1 MVWPRRGERP
11 SETSRPG
18 STRGVSAGAVDPRP
32 LSPADLRL
40 VCGGVALLLLILALP
55 IQTAS
60 NTTTTLMSD
69 SEEEAKKELA
79 RRRALQRA
87 PKARYRARHPDKVTA
102 IQKRYREKHRTQIA
116 EAKKRYRATHWERV
130 RASERRY
137 RETHCEQANAYRR
150 RYRARQREKRRTAD
164 KVKALVPLR
173 LTVTLTDFLKSPCVN
188 TPMETYLDSFCQ
200 TLPSDTV
207 PRADQAETLTLT
219 DMDSGDLHPLDHPV
233 WNSSDDL
240 SSFCDMPPPDGGQ
253 WLDDLSDLSSSSDDS
268 LYASFKD
275 MPPPDGGQWLDDL
288 SDLSSSSDD
297 SLYASF
303 KDMPPPMGANGWTT
317 SVTCRRRLTTL
328 CMLHLRTCRP
338 RWGPMVGRPQ

>member
-1 MVWPRRGERP
+1 
-11 SETSRPG
+11 
-18 STRGVSAGAVDPRP
+18 
-32 LSPADLRL
+32 
-40 VCGGVALLLLILALP
+40 
-55 IQTAS
+55 
-60 NTTTTLMSD
+60 MSD

-87 PKARYRARHPDKVTA
+87 AKARYRARHPDKVTGN
-102 IQKRYREKHRTQIA
+102 QKRHREKHRTQIA

-137 RETHCEQANAYRR
+137 RETHWEQVQARKRRYRETHCEQANAYRR

-164 KVKALVPLR
+164 KVKGLGPLR
-173 LTVTLTDFLKSPCVN
+173 LTVTVTDFFKSPCVN
-188 TPMETYLDSFCQ
+188 TLVETYLDSFCQ

-219 DMDSGDLHPLDHPV
+219 DMDSGDLHPPDHPV

-275 MPPPDGGQWLDDL
+275 MPPPDGDRWLDELMEDL

-297 SLYASF
+297 SLYDLL
-303 KDMPPPMGANGWTT
+303 KDMSLNEWEQFMEDVLD
-317 SVTCRRRLTTL
+317 SFDLDDFVS
-328 CMLHLRTCRP
+328 
-338 RWGPMVGRPQ
+338 